1 MKEPTKDTVSKNL
14 QKIYKE
20 AASYYKMPFVDK
32 DRKKI
37 AIWCIFISAIVIN
50 VYLYFHILDN
60 FPHLLND
67 FEMLYLLVSANLYKY
82 GAYSFCVTT
91 DCLPTLM
98 ILPVFTY
105 IGNIVF
111 LIFGLGEMA
120 IEVIRIILILSNL
133 GIIYITYRIGSLFNY
148 KVGCVAAFLAAS
160 DLSMFCWANNFRPD
174 MLYVFLFALSL
185 YFFIKFIKVN
195 QSRKNIILASFFLGL
210 AALTKPGAYLLFCPL
225 SVFLLFFLLRIK
237 RIPLAKGF
245 CYIGMFVVIQAA
257 FIGGWT
263 ARNYYTEGTWVFCSQ
278 VGVIAFF
285 YHGAHLKA
293 YQDGIPFREAEK
305 KMREEYETEKVKELD
320 VNKRSVYYK
329 GLLTRMILSSPL
341 DYSVVILKYLDFLF
355 LGSPPPDYL
364 FSKQRREELFGVTGA
379 KMNYEKEVL
388 SKRPSLFFTR
398 QVPTASHSGIGAS
411 QSTLKRLLGKGF
423 YSYIL
428 LWGFIK
434 AHLLIIYIMASIGII
449 VIFKEKS
456 NRWVLLVMLL
466 IPAYFVFTVGPA
478 PSSRHRAIIMPIFY
492 FLSSYGLV
500 WVGEVLRKY
509 KKRRSWN
516 EKTS

>member
-1 MKEPTKDTVSKNL
+1 MGKSSL
-14 QKIYKE
+14 L
-20 AASYYKMPFVDK
+20 K
-32 DRKKI
+32 DREGI
-37 AIWCIFISAIVIN
+37 IIWCIFVYAIVIN
-50 VYLYFHILDN
+50 VYLYIHILVN

-67 FEMLYLLVSANLYKY
+67 FEMLYLVVSANLYKY

-133 GIIYITYRIGSLFNY
+133 GVIYITYRIGSLFNY

-174 MLYVFLFALSL
+174 MLYALLFALSL
-185 YFFIKFIKVN
+185 YFLVKFIKVK
-195 QSRKNIILASFFLGL
+195 QSINNVILASFFLGL
-210 AALTKPGAYLLFCPL
+210 AALTKPGVYLLFCPL

-237 RIPLAKGF
+237 KIHLARRL

-263 ARNYYTEGTWVFCSQ
+263 ARNYYTEGAWVFCSQ
-278 VGVIAFF
+278 VGATTFF

-293 YQDGIPFREAEK
+293 YQDGIPFREAQK
-305 KMREEYETEKVKELD
+305 KLHEEYETEKVKKLD
-320 VNKRSVYYK
+320 VNERSVYYK
-329 GLLTRMILSSPL
+329 GILTRMILSSPL
-341 DYSVVILKYLDFLF
+341 DYFVVILKDFDFLF

-364 FSKQRREELFGVTGA
+364 FSKQRRKELFGVAGA
-379 KMNYEKEVL
+379 ELVYEKNVL
-388 SKRPSLFFTR
+388 SRRPSLFFTR
-398 QVPTASHSGIGAS
+398 HVPSADHAGIGAS
-411 QSTLKRLLGKGF
+411 LPFLKKLLDKGF
-423 YSYIL
+423 YSYVV

-434 AHLLIIYIMASIGII
+434 AHLLIIYIMTSIAII

-466 IPAYFVFTVGPA
+466 IPAYFVFTIGPA

-500 WVGEVLRKY
+500 WAGEALQKY
-509 KKRRSWN
+509 KKRRNWN